1 MTEVAVIKNIENII
15 TEFDFFI
22 NMNLI
27 PYCELVIMVLGKKII
42 VRGKKTRTEKRTSSM
57 ISFKNDYS
65 EGALPEIMEALVKTN
80 LESTVGYG
88 MDEYCLQAS
97 EKIKKRINRPDA
109 EVHFLVGGT
118 QANQTCISAFLRSY
132 EAVIGV
138 KTAHINV
145 HETGA
150 IEATG
155 HKVVTVT
162 GIDGKVTPQDIRAAV
177 EYHSDEHMV
186 KPKMVYVSDS
196 TEIGTIYYKKEL
208 EEISACCKEL
218 GLYLYL
224 DGARLGSALTA
235 EGNDLTIE
243 DIANLTDAFY
253 IGGTK
258 NGALFG
264 EAVVLLNPELK
275 REFRY
280 SIKQHGGMLAKG
292 RLLGIQ
298 FDCLF
303 TDDLFFKAAAHANR
317 MAMKLKKGLSDW
329 GVEFMADSVTNQQ
342 FPIFTNEEI
351 EALNR
356 EFLFEYND
364 KIDANRTAIRF
375 CTSWATREEDIQMLI
390 EKVKSIVRR

>member
-1 MTEVAVIKNIENII
+1 
-15 TEFDFFI
+15 
-22 NMNLI
+22 
-27 PYCELVIMVLGKKII
+27 
-42 VRGKKTRTEKRTSSM
+42 M

-80 LESTVGYG
+80 LEQTVGYG
-88 MDEYCLQAS
+88 MDEYCGEAA
-97 EKIKKRINRPDA
+97 EKIKNRIKQPNA
-109 EVHFLVGGT
+109 QVHFLVGGT
-118 QANQTCISAFLRSY
+118 QANQTCISAFLRPH

-162 GIDGKVTPQDIRAAV
+162 GKDGKITPEEIKEAV
-177 EYHSDEHMV
+177 WYHSDEHMV
-186 KPKMVYVSDS
+186 KPKMVYISNS
-196 TEIGTIYYKKEL
+196 TEIGTIYTKKEL
-208 EEISACCKEL
+208 EEVSACCKKL
-218 GLYLYL
+218 KLYLYL

-243 DIANLTDAFY
+243 DIAALTDAFY

-264 EAVVLLNPELK
+264 EAVVLVNPELQN
-275 REFRY
+275 EFRY
-280 SIKQHGGMLAKG
+280 AIKQHGGMLAKG

-303 TDDLFFKAAAHANR
+303 TEELFFKAGAHANR
-317 MAMKLKKGLSDW
+317 MAMKLKQGLTEC
-329 GVEFMADSVTNQQ
+329 GITFLADSVTNQQ
-342 FPIFTNEEI
+342 FPIFTKEEI
-351 EALNR
+351 EVLDR

-364 KIDANRTAIRF
+364 KVEENKYAIRF
-375 CTSWATREEDIQMLI
+375 CTSWATREEDVKRLI
-390 EKVKSIVRR
+390 EVVKEIVQR

>member
-1 MTEVAVIKNIENII
+1 
-15 TEFDFFI
+15 
-22 NMNLI
+22 
-27 PYCELVIMVLGKKII
+27 
-42 VRGKKTRTEKRTSSM
+42 M

-65 EGALPEIMEALVKTN
+65 EGALPEIMEALIKTN

-88 MDEYCLQAS
+88 LDEYCLSAA

-109 EVHFLVGGT
+109 RVHFLVGGT
-118 QANQTCISAFLRSY
+118 QANQTCISAFLRTH

-150 IEATG
+150 IETTG
-155 HKVVTVT
+155 HKVVAVE
-162 GIDGKVTPQDIRAAV
+162 GINGKITPKDIRAAV
-177 EYHSDEHMV
+177 EYHCDEHMV
-186 KPKMVYVSDS
+186 KPKMVYISDS

-208 EEISACCKEL
+208 EAISACCKEL

-243 DIANLTDAFY
+243 DIAALTDAFY

-264 EAVVLLNPELK
+264 EAVVLLNPELQ

-280 SIKQHGGMLAKG
+280 VIKQHGGMLAKG

-303 TDDLFFKAAAHANR
+303 TDELFFKAGAHANH
-317 MAMKLKKGLSDW
+317 MAMLLKKGLADC
-329 GVEFMADSVTNQQ
+329 GVKFMADSVTNQQ

-351 EALNR
+351 TMLSK
-356 EFLFEYND
+356 EFLFEYSD
-364 KIDANRTAIRF
+364 KIDENRMAIRF
-375 CTSWATREEDIQMLI
+375 CTSWATKKENVERLI
-390 EKVKSIVRR
+390 ETVKKM

>member
-1 MTEVAVIKNIENII
+1 
-15 TEFDFFI
+15 
-22 NMNLI
+22 
-27 PYCELVIMVLGKKII
+27 
-42 VRGKKTRTEKRTSSM
+42 M

-65 EGALPEIMEALVKTN
+65 EGALPEIMEALVKSN

-88 MDEYCLQAS
+88 MDEYCALAA
-97 EKIKKRINRPDA
+97 EKIKKRINCPTA
-109 EVHFLVGGT
+109 QVHFLVGGT

-155 HKVVTVT
+155 HKVVTVDGT
-162 GIDGKVTPQDIRAAV
+162 DGKVTPQDIRKAV

-186 KPKMVYVSDS
+186 KPKMVYISNS

-208 EEISACCKEL
+208 EEISVCCKEL
-218 GLYLYL
+218 GQYLYM

-235 EGNDLTIE
+235 EGNDLSIE
-243 DIANLTDAFY
+243 DIAKLTDALY

-264 EAVVLLNPELK
+264 EAVVLVNPELQ

-298 FDCLF
+298 FDRLF

-317 MAMKLKKGLSDW
+317 MAMKLKKGLTEC

-342 FPIFTNEEI
+342 FPIFTNSQI
-351 EALNR
+351 EMLNR

-364 KIDANRTAIRF
+364 KIDNNRTAIRF
-375 CTSWATREEDIQMLI
+375 CTSWATKDEDVERLI
-390 EKVKSIVRR
+390 EAVKAMVK

>member
-1 MTEVAVIKNIENII
+1 
-15 TEFDFFI
+15 
-22 NMNLI
+22 
-27 PYCELVIMVLGKKII
+27 
-42 VRGKKTRTEKRTSSM
+42 M

-65 EGALPEIMEALVKTN
+65 EGALPQIMDALMKTN
-80 LESTVGYG
+80 LEQTVGYG
-88 MDEYCLQAS
+88 MDEYCAAAS
-97 EKIKKRINRPDA
+97 AKIRMAMKKLDA

-118 QANQTCISAFLRSY
+118 QTNQTCISAFLRSY

-138 KTAHINV
+138 ETAHINV

-155 HKVVTVT
+155 HKVIAVPGV
-162 GIDGKVTPQDIRAAV
+162 DGKLTPEGIRAAV

-186 KPKMVYVSDS
+186 KPKMVYVSNS
-196 TEIGTIYYKKEL
+196 TEIGTIYYKEEL
-208 EEISACCKEL
+208 KKISDCCKEL
-218 GLYLYL
+218 NLYLYL

-235 EGNDLTIE
+235 EGNDLTLA

-264 EAVVLLNPELK
+264 EAIVLINPELQ

-298 FDCLF
+298 FNELF
-303 TDDLFFKAAAHANR
+303 TDDLFFKAGTHANR
-317 MAMKLKKGLSDW
+317 MAIKLKNGFAAC
-329 GVEFMADSVTNQQ
+329 GVEFLTDSVTNQQ
-342 FPIFTNEEI
+342 FPILTKEEI
-351 EALNR
+351 VALEQ
-356 EFLFEYND
+356 EFLFENNGKTEENKY
-364 KIDANRTAIRF
+364 AIRF
-375 CTSWATREEDIQMLI
+375 CTSWATKEEAVERLLEVVREN
-390 EKVKSIVRR
+390 VRR

>member
-1 MTEVAVIKNIENII
+1 
-15 TEFDFFI
+15 
-22 NMNLI
+22 
-27 PYCELVIMVLGKKII
+27 
-42 VRGKKTRTEKRTSSM
+42 M

-88 MDEYCLQAS
+88 LDEYCVSAA
-97 EKIKKRINRPDA
+97 EKIKKRINRADA

-132 EAVIGV
+132 EAVISV

-155 HKVVTVT
+155 HKVIAVE
-162 GIDGKVTPQDIRAAV
+162 GRDGKVTPQDIRAAV
-177 EYHSDEHMV
+177 EYHCDEHMV
-186 KPKMVYVSDS
+186 KPKMVYISDS
-196 TEIGTIYYKKEL
+196 TEIGTIYYKNEL
-208 EEISACCKEL
+208 EAISACCREL

-243 DIANLTDAFY
+243 DIAALTDAFY

-298 FDCLF
+298 FDRLF
-303 TDDLFFKAAAHANR
+303 TDDLFFKAAKHANQ
-317 MAMKLKKGLSDW
+317 MAMKLKNGLAAC

-342 FPIFTNEEI
+342 FPIFTNKEI

-364 KIDANRTAIRF
+364 KIDDNRIAIRF
-375 CTSWATREEDIQMLI
+375 CTSWATKDEDVQILI
-390 EKVKSIVRR
+390 DKVKSLVKQ

>member
-1 MTEVAVIKNIENII
+1 
-15 TEFDFFI
+15 
-22 NMNLI
+22 
-27 PYCELVIMVLGKKII
+27 
-42 VRGKKTRTEKRTSSM
+42 M

-65 EGALPEIMEALVKTN
+65 EGALPEIMEALIKTN

-88 MDEYCLQAS
+88 LDEYCLSAA

-109 EVHFLVGGT
+109 RVHFLVGGT
-118 QANQTCISAFLRSY
+118 QANQTCISAFLRTH

-150 IEATG
+150 IETTG
-155 HKVVTVT
+155 HKVVAVE
-162 GIDGKVTPQDIRAAV
+162 GINGKITPKDIRAAV
-177 EYHSDEHMV
+177 EYHCDEHMV
-186 KPKMVYVSDS
+186 KPKMVYISDS

-243 DIANLTDAFY
+243 DIAVLTDAFY

-264 EAVVLLNPELK
+264 EAVVLLNPELQ

-280 SIKQHGGMLAKG
+280 VIKQHGGMLAKG

-303 TDDLFFKAAAHANR
+303 TDELFFKAGAHANH
-317 MAMKLKKGLSDW
+317 MAMLLKKGLADC

-351 EALNR
+351 TMLSK
-356 EFLFEYND
+356 EFLFEYSD
-364 KIDANRTAIRF
+364 KIDENRMAIRF
-375 CTSWATREEDIQMLI
+375 CTSWATKEENVERLI
-390 EKVKSIVRR
+390 ETVKNM